1 MSYTYALPAP
11 ILASTHDYNKLKKT
25 LKRSTCGYGS
35 ALSVSYF
42 ITQGADQGVSVAF
55 GALASYTYVSLLS
68 ERVDNFENSIFKKS
82 FSHLSVLQHLKYL
95 GTMPPLLLI
104 LIMVVLLLV
113 FSLISLHLQL
123 FCLNV

>member
-25 LKRSTCGYGS
+25 LKKSTCGYGS
-35 ALSVSYF
+35 ALSASYF

-55 GALASYTYVSLLS
+55 GALASYAYVSLLS
-68 ERVDNFENSIFKKS
+68 ERVDNFQFFKRS
-82 FSHLSVLQHLKYL
+82 SSHLSVLQHLKYL

-113 FSLISLHLQL
+113 FSRISLHLQL
-123 FCLNV
+123 FYLNV